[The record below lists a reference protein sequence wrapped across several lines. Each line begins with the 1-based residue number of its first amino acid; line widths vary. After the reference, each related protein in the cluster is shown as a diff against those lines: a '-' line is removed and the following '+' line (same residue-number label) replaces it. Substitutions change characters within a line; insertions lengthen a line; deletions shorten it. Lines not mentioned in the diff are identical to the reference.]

1 MNEEMFAELE
11 ASVKEGME
19 ILRGEAQPPRVF
31 EFDAPEVREVF
42 GDQQEAISHKR

>member
-42 GDQQEAISHKR
+42 SDQRADFSDKP